1 MHNKEDIYKRAKT
14 QHATLDRRLQML
26 MKKPYLTDD
35 EEMEVKVLKKKK
47 LYFKDIMERVGEEPR
62 KGRGVEEN
70 RCSNICRMSQNG
82 GC

>member
-1 MHNKEDIYKRAKT
+1 MEQSESKEDIYNRVKA

-47 LYFKDIMERVGEEPR
+47 LYFKDIMERVGEESR
-62 KGRGVEEN
+62 KGEEV
-70 RCSNICRMSQNG
+70 
-82 GC
+82 